1 MIRPA
6 AAVLA
11 LLVLPLTSLAQDLGL
26 DLSGEAEASQS
37 EDTQSQESQ
46 TGQEDEAY
54 DAAVSGRSS
63 APIQATPD
71 SKRNAAKAP
80 LRNGGTI
87 QDLTDVE
94 RDITQDDRVKSVQ
107 RKVYLKRGRFELTP
121 MFQVSVNDPYY
132 FKLGGSLRLGY
143 YLADTLAISVRGS
156 LYSVQA
162 DDSARVARRIFA
174 SQLYYSVPQWSA
186 MADVEWS
193 PVYGKVAF
201 MNDILHFDAYLLGGL
216 GVVNTKT
223 SSTIVDTVTN
233 ARRGPS
239 PGADIGIG
247 ARFVA
252 RDFLAVN
259 IALINTTYVDQPI
272 GTTKGAIQNL
282 MTLNAGVS
290 IFLPFTSTGREAE

>member
-6 AAVLA
+6 AALLA
-11 LLVLPLTSLAQDLGL
+11 LLVLPLTSQAQDLGL
-26 DLSGEAEASQS
+26 DLSGEADASQT
-37 EDTQSQESQ
+37 EDTQSQEAQPQEFDAMASQ
-46 TGQEDEAY
+46 PD
-54 DAAVSGRSS
+54 

-71 SKRNAAKAP
+71 AQRNAAKAP
-80 LRNGGTI
+80 LRAGGTI

-107 RKVYLKRGRFELTP
+107 RKVYLKKGRFELTP
-121 MFQVSVNDPYY
+121 MFQISVNDPYY
-132 FKLGGSLRLGY
+132 FKLAGSLRLGY

-156 LYSVQA
+156 IFNVQA
-162 DDSARVARRIFA
+162 DDSARVARKVFN
-174 SQLYYSVPQWSA
+174 SQLFYSVPQWSA
-186 MADVEWS
+186 MADLEWS

-201 MNDILHFDAYLLGGL
+201 MNDILHFDAYLLGGV
-216 GVVNTKT
+216 GAVNTEA
-223 SSTIVDTVTN
+223 SATIVNTATG
-233 ARRGPS
+233 AKRGVS
-239 PGADIGIG
+239 PGADLGIG

-259 IALINTTYVDQPI
+259 IALINTTYVDQPA
-272 GTTKGAIQNL
+272 GTSKGAIQNL